1 MLFDGLHQNPSS
13 GSSLQS
19 GILIKIFISMT
30 PIRCHLP
37 WIFQIQTLPHGF
49 PDGLL
54 VVCSPSLPPSINA
67 ILLITFKFWLTRND
81 KVPFWSLSHMSN
93 ILLRLCNSFNWFSHN
108 YPWPLWPGLKI
119 KPEVSHTS
127 ADASVSVSSSLDP
140 PPSGIFHFFHHRLL
154 H

>member
-13 GSSLQS
+13 ESSLQS
-19 GILIKIFISMT
+19 GILIKLFISMT

-67 ILLITFKFWLTRND
+67 ILLIPFKFWLTRND

-93 ILLRLCNSFNWFSHN
+93 ILLRLCNSFYSDARDSVLRSHPFNFSITRTTLAQFWWFQIAHF
-108 YPWPLWPGLKI
+108 
-119 KPEVSHTS
+119 
-127 ADASVSVSSSLDP
+127 SV
-140 PPSGIFHFFHHRLL
+140 LL
-154 H
+154 FVGFCDYNHKKYN